1 MSKSWIQKYESTRP
15 NIMGSAWE
23 FPESLNVGGV
33 DYEIRTD
40 YRAVLDILAALND
53 PELTETD
60 PQDTAYMQ
68 SRVIMEIMFPDSDSI
83 PMEHWQEAI
92 EKVCAFIDMGI
103 TDERKRPKT
112 MDWEQDA
119 PIIIPAINKV
129 LNCEIR
135 AQKHIHWWTF
145 MGAYM
150 EIGESL
156 FSNIIHIRQKKAKGK
171 KLEKWEQEFYNE
183 NKLLIDFKQKSSRSE
198 EEKEALRNYFGF
210 SKK

>member
-1 MSKSWIQKYESTRP
+1 
-15 NIMGSAWE
+15 MGSAWE
-23 FPESLNVGGV
+23 FPTSLNVGGI

-40 YRAVLDILAALND
+40 YRAVLDLFTALAD
-53 PELTETD
+53 PDLTDENE
-60 PQDTAYMQ
+60 QITAYMQ
-68 SRVIMEIMFPDSDSI
+68 SRVILEIMFPDCENI
-83 PMEHWQEAI
+83 PAEHIQEALD
-92 EKVCAFIDMGI
+92 KVSAFIDMGI
-103 TDERKRPKT
+103 SDERKKPKT

-135 AQKHIHWWTF
+135 AVQYMHWWTF
-145 MGAYM
+145 LGAYM

-171 KLEKWEQEFYNE
+171 KLEKWEQDFYNE
-183 NKLLIDFKQKSSRSE
+183 NKSLIDFKQKDQRSN
-198 EEKEALRNYFGF
+198 EEKEKLRDYFGY